1 MTFSTD
7 RPGSGASGADPVGR
21 AELRTRLRR
30 ERRAID
36 AAVAT
41 ASAAAAAGI
50 AGDLPWWHAARHV
63 ATYVAA
69 GGELDPQPLAERA
82 CREGKGA
89 FVPVLHDSELRFASD
104 DADADADWV
113 PNRFG
118 IAEPSGPRLEPAEM
132 DLVIVPAVA
141 LDTDGRRL
149 GQGGG
154 FYDRTF
160 AWLSGEPRP
169 SSVVLVGFVY
179 DFQVVDTIEDEPWD
193 VTLDAIVTPTRW
205 WACG

>member
-7 RPGSGASGADPVGR
+7 RPGSGAPSADPVGR

-50 AGDLPWWHAARHV
+50 AGDLPWWHAAGSV
-63 ATYVAA
+63 ATYVAT

-82 CREGKGA
+82 RREGKGTY
-89 FVPVLHDSELRFASD
+89 VPVLHDSELRFASD
-104 DADADADWV
+104 DADAEWV

-118 IAEPSGPRLEPAEM
+118 IPEPAGSRLEPAEL
-132 DLVIVPAVA
+132 DLVIVPALAVDA
-141 LDTDGRRL
+141 DGRRL
-149 GQGGG
+149 GHGGG
-154 FYDRTF
+154 FYDRSF
-160 AWLSGEPRP
+160 SWLRGVPRP
-169 SSVVLVGFVY
+169 SSVVLVGFVH
-179 DFQVVDTIEDEPWD
+179 DLQVIDAVASEPWD
-193 VTLDAIVTPTRW
+193 VTLDAILTPTRW